1 MSAKEFRLEGG
12 MGKGT
17 TVTVAGEEGGRLTL
31 LGLSHC
37 ASSVFLFIK

>member
-17 TVTVAGEEGGRLTL
+17 KVTAGGVGGGRLTL

-37 ASSVFLFIK
+37 ASSQFSYL